1 MVTTKYKPFKLKK
14 KGKRKRKRKA
24 KANILTHKRRII
36 KKPTFSLQRPNG
48 IKK

>member
-1 MVTTKYKPFKLKK
+1 MVTTKYKPFKLKKK

-36 KKPTFSLQRPNG
+36 KKTHIF
-48 IKK
+48 IAKAKWY

>member
-14 KGKRKRKRKA
+14 KGKKRKA
-24 KANILTHKRRII
+24 KANILTHERRII